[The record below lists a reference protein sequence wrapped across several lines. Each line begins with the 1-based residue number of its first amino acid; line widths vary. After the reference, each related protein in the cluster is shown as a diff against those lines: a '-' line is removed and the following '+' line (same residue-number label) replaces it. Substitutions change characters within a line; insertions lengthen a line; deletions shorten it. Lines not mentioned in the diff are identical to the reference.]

1 MLTYLTMRQAGTS
14 LHTEA
19 SSVSAWKPSN
29 APVSL
34 GLHPAPKIKAVEWAC
49 DWLMPHRRL

>member
-1 MLTYLTMRQAGTS
+1 MLTYLTMRRVGTS